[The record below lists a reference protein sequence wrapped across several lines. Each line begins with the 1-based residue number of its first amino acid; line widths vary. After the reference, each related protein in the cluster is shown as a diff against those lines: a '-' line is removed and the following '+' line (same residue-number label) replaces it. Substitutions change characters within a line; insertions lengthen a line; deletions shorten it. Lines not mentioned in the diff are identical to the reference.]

1 MTTKESLHSFH
12 IPVMGTAFTI
22 DSPIRVAHYGI
33 SSVISIIDD
42 ELIERM
48 NAFYSSKFNI
58 TYQEISGKIHDYRA
72 LRITSFL
79 NLVDKI
85 VKHKFEDF
93 KTELLDS
100 SASMEIYISML
111 PNRSQ
116 IKSGLQNL
124 LKKGNIAKE
133 HIQKYIEDHLSP
145 GSIDVNIMSKIDKDN
160 FVKNKQLPVE
170 FNDAHA
176 ALRGFANSNLNSSI
190 VLSAGMNPR
199 LYSYFEN
206 FMDFFPDATG
216 NLKKKII
223 LKVSDFRSAWIQGN
237 YLAKKGLWISE
248 YRIES
253 GLNCGGHAFATEGL
267 LLGPILEEFKSK
279 KEELVQSAHAL
290 MSNALI
296 QKEMPVPEKPME
308 LKITVQGGV
317 GTAAEHDFL
326 LDHYRVSSVGWG
338 SPFLL
343 VPEATSVDI
352 ETRQL
357 LAKAKE
363 DDLYLSNISP
373 LGIPFNTVKGT
384 TNEILKQSRIAE
396 NKGGSSCPKKY
407 LALSKEYDNPKGICS
422 ASKKFQDIKLAE
434 LEIERDNLSKR
445 LYEKRKSRITEKS
458 CLCVGL
464 GNTAFLE
471 NNLRIKGQAQ
481 GVAIC
486 PGPNMA
492 YFSKVVSLSN
502 MVKHIYGNTNV
513 IDYKE
518 RPNMFIKEL
527 RIYINYFQ
535 DQLEELWDEPTI
547 PQIKKM
553 EKFKANLLEGI
564 SYYQSL
570 FSIQKNAAFGNLIL
584 LAGEFEKL
592 RSKVSCLTIKPEGV

>member
-1 MTTKESLHSFH
+1 MTQKESLHSFH

-48 NAFYSSKFNI
+48 NAFYSSKFNLA
-58 TYQEISGKIHDYRA
+58 YQEISGKIQDHRA
-72 LRITSFL
+72 LRITSYL

-85 VKHKFEDF
+85 VKDKFEDF
-93 KTELLDS
+93 KKELLES
-100 SASMEIYISML
+100 KTTMENYISML

-116 IKSGLQNL
+116 IKLGLQNL
-124 LKKGNIAKE
+124 LENGNIAKE
-133 HIQKYIEDHLSP
+133 NIQKYIEDHIHP

-160 FVKNKQLPVE
+160 FVKNEQLPVE

-176 ALRGFANSNLNSSI
+176 ALRGFANSNLSSSI

-199 LYSYFEN
+199 LYSYFES
-206 FMDFFPDATG
+206 FMDFFPDAAG
-216 NLKKKII
+216 NLRKKII

-253 GLNCGGHAFATEGL
+253 GLNCGGHAFATDGF

-279 KEELVQSAHAL
+279 KEELIKSAHEL
-290 MSNALI
+290 MSKALI
-296 QKEMPVPEKPME
+296 QKEMPVPVEPLE

-326 LDHYRVSSVGWG
+326 LDHFQVSSVGWG

-357 LAKAKE
+357 LSKAKE
-363 DDLYLSNISP
+363 EDLYLSHISP
-373 LGIPFNTVKGT
+373 LGIPFNTVRGT
-384 TNEILKQSRIAE
+384 TNEIIKQSRISE
-396 NKGGSSCPKKY
+396 NNGGSSCPKKF
-407 LALSKEYDNPKGICS
+407 LALSKDYDNPKGICS
-422 ASKKFQDIKLAE
+422 ASKKFQDIKLEE
-434 LEIERDNLSKR
+434 LEVEKVNLAKR
-445 LYEKRKSRITEKS
+445 IYEKKKSRITEKS

-513 IDYKE
+513 IEHKD

-527 RIYINYFQ
+527 RIYIDYFM
-535 DQLEELWDEPTI
+535 DQLEELWDEPTV

-564 SYYQSL
+564 SFYHGLFNTQKDSL
-570 FSIQKNAAFGNLIL
+570 LGDVNSLARELENLRDKMM
-584 LAGEFEKL
+584 G
-592 RSKVSCLTIKPEGV
+592 LTIMPVGV

>member
-1 MTTKESLHSFH
+1 MKQPLHSFH

-22 DSPIRVAHYGI
+22 DSPIRVAQYGI

-42 ELIERM
+42 ELIEKM

-58 TYQEISGKIHDYRA
+58 QYQEISAKIHDFRA
-72 LRITSFL
+72 LRITSYL

-85 VKHKFEDF
+85 VKDKFEKF
-93 KTELLDS
+93 KNDLVESRET
-100 SASMEIYISML
+100 MENYISML
-111 PNRSQ
+111 PNKSEIKHGLHQLLENGSSAGEQ
-116 IKSGLQNL
+116 IK
-124 LKKGNIAKE
+124 
-133 HIQKYIEDHLSP
+133 KYIEEHLHP

-160 FVKNKQLPVE
+160 FIKNEQLPVE

-206 FMDFFPDATG
+206 FPDFFPDASG
-216 NLKKKII
+216 NLRKKII

-253 GLNCGGHAFATEGL
+253 GLNCGGHAFATDGY
-267 LLGPILEEFKSK
+267 LLGPILEEFKTK
-279 KEELVQSAHAL
+279 KEELIQSAHEIMSKAL
-290 MSNALI
+290 L
-296 QKEMPVPEKPME
+296 QKELPVPTEPME

-317 GTAAEHDFL
+317 GTAAEHEFL
-326 LDHYRVSSVGWG
+326 LDHYQVSSVGWG

-357 LAKAKE
+357 LSKAKE
-363 DDLYLSNISP
+363 EDLYLSHISP
-373 LGIPFNTVKGT
+373 LGIPFNTVRGT
-384 TNEILKQSRIAE
+384 TNEKLRNQRIAE
-396 NKGGSSCPKKY
+396 NKGGSSCPKKF
-407 LALSKEYDNPKGICS
+407 LALSKDYNNPKGICS
-422 ASKKFQDIKLAE
+422 ASKKFQDIKLGE
-434 LEIERDNLSKR
+434 LELEKDSISSRI
-445 LYEKRKSRITEKS
+445 YEKKKNKITEKS

-471 NNLRIKGQAQ
+471 NDLRIKGQAQ

-492 YFSKVVSLSN
+492 YFSKVVSLRN
-502 MVKHIYGNTNV
+502 MVKHIYGNTSIIEHNN
-513 IDYKE
+513 
-518 RPNMFIKEL
+518 RPNMFVKEL
-527 RIYINYFQ
+527 KIYVDYFQ
-535 DQLEELWDEPTI
+535 NELEDLWDSPTV

-553 EKFKANLLEGI
+553 EKFRANLIDGI
-564 SYYQSL
+564 SYYKDL
-570 FSIQKNAAFGNLIL
+570 FRTKQDSFTIGKNEIL
-584 LAGEFEKL
+584 KELEDL
-592 RSKVSCLTIKPEGV
+592 RSKVMGITVMPVGV